1 MDRQRARFPLS
12 RTLSTENP
20 LLSLLKTRLMATTV
34 PFSISPSL
42 SLSQCSIHCLNNQSG
57 RSQLLSCMRAG
68 QRREGLKTAGSLFMS
83 PDSRSAGRS
92 VGDSGRRSLFPLV
105 PVSLPAR
112 ERVSAIKGAPRNN
125 SILKLDDW
133 TDTDSRQR
141 LLAKKGSSR
150 QQRLYN
156 ASTCTTG

>member
-1 MDRQRARFPLS
+1 
-12 RTLSTENP
+12 
-20 LLSLLKTRLMATTV
+20 
-34 PFSISPSL
+34 
-42 SLSQCSIHCLNNQSG
+42 
-57 RSQLLSCMRAG
+57 
-68 QRREGLKTAGSLFMS
+68 MS

-133 TDTDSRQR
+133 TDTTRRTGRTDVVGDNGDFTMPVLHAPGD
-141 LLAKKGSSR
+141 LLAGNFPSDEK
-150 QQRLYN
+150 
-156 ASTCTTG
+156 